1 MFGMGFTEILLIAV
15 IAILFLGPDK
25 LPSTMV
31 EIAKF
36 FKNVKSTIGT
46 VKDSLE
52 EEMNISEIKK
62 EALAYKEEL
71 LNASESVHKA
81 THIPQEMGAKL
92 TSLTDDILSDDEEKI
107 QTPKASSQPE
117 EVTFKKKKMKKSESL
132 DTEAQTSKD
141 EEKENKIDKKDS
153 PYV

>member
-36 FKNVKSTIGT
+36 FRSVKNTIGS
-46 VKDSLE
+46 VKESLE
-52 EEMNISEIKK
+52 EEMSVTGIKQ

-71 LNASESVHKA
+71 LKASEGLHKA
-81 THIPQEMGAKL
+81 TNVQETLGAEI
-92 TSLTDDILSDDEEKI
+92 DNILNDDDEPAKKEIEAPKTKKI
-107 QTPKASSQPE
+107 PE
-117 EVTFKKKKMKKSESL
+117 EPQEVTFKKKKKKKKKVQKLE
-132 DTEAQTSKD
+132 D
-141 EEKENKIDKKDS
+141 EEGDGD
-153 PYV
+153 V

>member
-25 LPSTMV
+25 LPSTMI

-36 FKNVKSTIGT
+36 FRSVKSTIGS

-52 EEMNISEIKK
+52 EEMNVTGIKQ

-71 LNASESVHKA
+71 LKASESVHKA
-81 THIPQEMGAKL
+81 TNVHANLGAEI
-92 TSLTDDILSDDEEKI
+92 DNILNDDEPTAEVAAPQAKK
-107 QTPKASSQPE
+107 TPKEPQ
-117 EVTFKKKKMKKSESL
+117 EVTFKKKKKKKSKPS
-132 DTEAQTSKD
+132 
-141 EEKENKIDKKDS
+141 EEKLEDKEENTD
-153 PYV
+153 V

>member
-36 FKNVKSTIGT
+36 FRSMKNTIGS
-46 VKDSLE
+46 VKESLE
-52 EEMNISEIKK
+52 EEMSVTGIKQ

-71 LNASESVHKA
+71 LKASEGLHKA
-81 THIPQEMGAKL
+81 TNIQATLGAEI
-92 TSLTDDILSDDEEKI
+92 DNILNDDEKPAKKEI
-107 QTPKASSQPE
+107 EAPKTKKSPE
-117 EVTFKKKKMKKSESL
+117 EPQEVTFKKKKKKKKKVQKLE
-132 DTEAQTSKD
+132 D
-141 EEKENKIDKKDS
+141 KEGDGD
-153 PYV
+153 V

>member
-36 FKNVKSTIGT
+36 FKTVKGTIGS
-46 VKDSLE
+46 VKESIE
-52 EEMNISEIKK
+52 EEMQVTGIKQ

-71 LNASESVHKA
+71 LKASDSLHKV
-81 THIPQEMGAKL
+81 
-92 TSLTDDILSDDEEKI
+92 TDVKSTINSEIDSILNDDEA
-107 QTPKASSQPE
+107 PKQEFKKAPAEPQ
-117 EVTFKKKKMKKSESL
+117 EVTFKKKKKK
-132 DTEAQTSKD
+132 KK
-141 EEKENKIDKKDS
+141 KEDS
-153 PYV
+153 VDV